1 VLVTCGGGLQGMTVY
16 KSLRV
21 FKSLMTHLFD
31 SNQENVSKYFFEHFF
46 HSSLVRQEKRYE
58 EELFGYCKLHDIRLV
73 IPATQFDLL
82 FLSRRKQE
90 FEKRLNCRIAVPDEV
105 HVKVFLDKVASRR
118 FLKEKGFPVQEL
130 ADPLSRNHYPL
141 IGKPLDGWGGKG
153 VVVLKDI
160 DGLQQFHGKR
170 EDYIWTGYIKDFKEY
185 SIDFSVD
192 HRGQISVPIARERL
206 MISGGIALVSKR
218 FDLPE
223 AYASR
228 IAQSFSDPAFSGI
241 YNLQYISCSEGDFF
255 TDLNPR
261 IGTSAVIGSRTAA
274 NPVGHLLGLSNK
286 FPPSDGVSK
295 VIRYLDE
302 LHLPVD
308 NDQID
313 QLQEPSSSRLPAHE
327 RSRDEVIKNRNKE
340 IARKMME
347 EGLPLDQIVRI
358 TGLSEKVIESS
369 L

>member
-1 VLVTCGGGLQGMTVY
+1 MTVY

-21 FKSLMTHLFD
+21 LESVVTHLFD
-31 SNQENVSKYFFEHFF
+31 SNQENVSKYFFEQFF

-58 EELFGYCKLHDIRLV
+58 EELLGYCKLYDIRLV

-90 FEKRLNCRIAVPDEV
+90 FEERLNCRIAVPDEV
-105 HVKVFLDKVASRR
+105 HVKAFLDKIASRR
-118 FLKEKGFPVQEL
+118 FLKVNGFPVQEL
-130 ADPLSRNHYPL
+130 ADPRSSNHYPL
-141 IGKPLDGWGGKG
+141 IGKPIDGWGGKG

-170 EDYIWTGYIKDFKEY
+170 EDYLWTGYIKDFKEY

-192 HRGQISVPIARERL
+192 HHGQISVPIARERL
-206 MISGGIALVSKR
+206 MVSGGIALVSKR
-218 FDLPE
+218 SSLPE

-228 IAQSFSDPAFSGI
+228 IEQAFSDPAFSGI

-286 FPPSDGVSK
+286 LPHSDGESK

-308 NDQID
+308 NDQMD
-313 QLQEPSSSRLPAHE
+313 QLLEPSSSRRPAHE
-327 RSRDEVIKNRNKE
+327 RFRDEVIKNRNKE

-347 EGLPLDQIVRI
+347 EGLSLDQIVRI